1 MTAPPTP
8 PPRIP
13 LPLGEGLG
21 EGSGGSVREPGS
33 RPGSGIRSQV
43 DAVGEGFKPSPTGPP
58 VPPHPSPQ
66 PHFQGQGKKKHEI
79 GDLALYIHWPFCL
92 SKCPYC
98 DFNSHVREA
107 IDTAAWQAAYLN
119 QIRACAARTGP
130 RRVTSLYFGGGT
142 PSLMPP
148 ETAGAIVDAAAAAWT
163 LERDAEIT
171 LEANP
176 AAVDRARFAGFA
188 AAGVNRVSIGV
199 QSFDDRDLR
208 FLGRNHSVSDAR
220 QALRLARRY
229 FGRFSFDLIYA
240 LPEQTAADWRGR
252 LEEALAEAG
261 DHLSLYQLTVEP
273 GTAFHAQWL
282 RGDLATPDD
291 DTAGGLYEITQ
302 EATETAG
309 LPAYEI
315 SSHARPGAESRHNL
329 TYWRYGD
336 YAGIGPGAHGR
347 LTVAGVRHATRH
359 HRAPEVWLERALRHD
374 DPAAAESG
382 STVVSGAEAVVEAVM
397 MGLRT
402 AEGVPLDRLAVL
414 GGAPDDV
421 WAVLDRDAVARLADA
436 GLLTDEPNRLR
447 ATAAG
452 RQRLNAVLAAILR

>member
-1 MTAPPTP
+1 MTAPLP
-8 PPRIP
+8 PYSQYRIP
-13 LPLGEGLG
+13 LPLGEGQGDGSGDAVSKPNGFDAQRETPPPNPLPQG
-21 EGSGGSVREPGS
+21 EGEAADGPAGNA
-33 RPGSGIRSQV
+33 RP
-43 DAVGEGFKPSPTGPP
+43 A
-58 VPPHPSPQ
+58 
-66 PHFQGQGKKKHEI
+66 
-79 GDLALYIHWPFCL
+79 DLAVYIHWPFCL

-107 IDTAAWQAAYLN
+107 IDIAAWQAAYLN
-119 QIRACAARTGP
+119 QLRACAARTGP

-148 ETAGAIVDAAAAAWT
+148 QTAGAIIDEAAAVWS
-163 LERDAEIT
+163 LDSDAEIT

-199 QSFDDRDLR
+199 QSFDDRELQ
-208 FLGRNHSVSDAR
+208 FLGRNHSAADAR
-220 QALRLARRY
+220 RALRLARRH

-240 LPEQTAADWRGR
+240 LPEQTAADWRAR
-252 LEEALAEAG
+252 LRGALAGAG
-261 DHLSLYQLTVEP
+261 DHLSLYQLTIEP
-273 GTAFHAQWL
+273 GTAFHAQWQ

-291 DTAGGLYEITQ
+291 DTAGALYETTQ
-302 EATETAG
+302 EAMDAAG

-315 SSHARPGAESRHNL
+315 SNHARPGAESRHNL

-347 LTVAGVRHATRH
+347 LTLGGTRHATRQ
-359 HRAPEVWLERALRHD
+359 HRAPEVWLERALRAD
-374 DPAAAESG
+374 DPQAAERG
-382 STVVSGAEAVVEAVM
+382 STVVSGTAAVIEAVM

-402 AEGVPLDRLAVL
+402 AEGVPLARLAALSDDPEGV
-414 GGAPDDV
+414 PEDV
-421 WAVLDRDAVARLADA
+421 WAALDRGAVARLAEA
-436 GLLTDEPNRLR
+436 GLLADEPDRLR
-447 ATAAG
+447 ATPAG